1 MALQPTTVINGEFL
15 LKTSYSTVFVLVRDS
30 TQTIAGPCVY
40 SVPERVAATERGI
53 MRVITLLPC
62 LLRT

>member
-15 LKTSYSTVFVLVRDS
+15 LKTSYSTVFVLVRDI

-53 MRVITLLPC
+53 MS
-62 LLRT
+62 